1 MLAAPHRTQVV
12 ENLMGVGAWRVA
24 LVINLDAISSLD
36 GAWVRVTQKS
46 LESDAQMVAQG

>member
-1 MLAAPHRTQVV
+1 MLAEPNRTQVV

-36 GAWVRVTQKS
+36 PSYAKS
-46 LESDAQMVAQG
+46 FENVAQIVAQG